1 MPAVDSS
8 AILRIRYQ
16 PQGETLLVTF
26 ITGKTYAYD
35 GVPAPIYD
43 AFLAADFVRPVLQRP
58 HPRPLFV
65 PRRTRLTI
73 T

>member
-16 PQGETLLVTF
+16 QEGETLLVTF

-35 GVPAPIYD
+35 GVPASIYD
-43 AFLAADFVRPVLQRP
+43 AFLAAASHGTFFNAHIRDRYPYRAVRD
-58 HPRPLFV
+58 
-65 PRRTRLTI
+65 
-73 T
+73 

>member
-43 AFLAADFVRPVLQRP
+43 AFLAADSYGQFFNAHIRDRYSYHAVRG
-58 HPRPLFV
+58 
-65 PRRTRLTI
+65 
-73 T
+73 

>member
-1 MPAVDSS
+1 MPDVDSS

-26 ITGKTYAYD
+26 VTGKTYAYD

-43 AFLAADFVRPVLQRP
+43 AFLASDSHGKFFNAYVRDRYP
-58 HPRPLFV
+58 HRDV
-65 PRRTRLTI
+65 RG
-73 T
+73 

>member
-43 AFLAADFVRPVLQRP
+43 AFLAADSYGQFFNAHIRDRYSYRAVGG
-58 HPRPLFV
+58 
-65 PRRTRLTI
+65 
-73 T
+73 

>member
-1 MPAVDSS
+1 MPAVNSS

-43 AFLAADFVRPVLQRP
+43 AFLAADSYGQFFNAHIRDHYSYRAVRG
-58 HPRPLFV
+58 
-65 PRRTRLTI
+65 
-73 T
+73 

>member
-26 ITGKTYAYD
+26 ITGKTYAYA

-43 AFLAADFVRPVLQRP
+43 AFLTADSYGRFFNAHIRDRYPYRAVCG
-58 HPRPLFV
+58 
-65 PRRTRLTI
+65 
-73 T
+73 

>member
-35 GVPAPIYD
+35 GVPASLYD
-43 AFLAADFVRPVLQRP
+43 AFLAADSYGQFFNAHIRDRYSYRAVRG
-58 HPRPLFV
+58 
-65 PRRTRLTI
+65 
-73 T
+73 

>member
-16 PQGETLLVTF
+16 PQGATLLVTF

-43 AFLAADFVRPVLQRP
+43 AFLAADSYGQFFNAHIRDRYPYRAVRG
-58 HPRPLFV
+58 
-65 PRRTRLTI
+65 
-73 T
+73 

>member
-43 AFLAADFVRPVLQRP
+43 AFLAADSYGQFFNAHIRDRYS
-58 HPRPLFV
+58 
-65 PRRTRLTI
+65 
-73 T
+73 